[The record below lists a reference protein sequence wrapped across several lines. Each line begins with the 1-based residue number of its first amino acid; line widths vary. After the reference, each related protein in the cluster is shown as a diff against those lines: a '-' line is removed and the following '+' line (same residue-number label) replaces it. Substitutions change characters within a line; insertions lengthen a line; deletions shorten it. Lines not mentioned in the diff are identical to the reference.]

1 LQRVSGGFCGLRE
14 GGTTEAEDDK
24 NPPDTSGKPDPAA
37 QDAGKRNEAETAGAR
52 PKKEDV

>member
-1 LQRVSGGFCGLRE
+1 LQRVAGSFCVLRE

-37 QDAGKRNEAETAGAR
+37 QNAGKRNEVETAGAR
-52 PKKEDV
+52 PNKEDD